1 VTSDPASLELAARLL
16 RCPLCAERLAPASGS
31 ALRCPARHTF
41 DVSRHGYI
49 SLLGGARAVSGDD
62 PDMARARERF
72 LATGAY
78 APVRDAVAALAGG
91 GRDEPEVVL
100 DVGAGTGYYLAGTLE
115 RMPAAHG
122 IALDTSVRSLRVAAR
137 AHPRAIAATW
147 DAFRPFPLADGS
159 VDAVLDVFAPRNP
172 AEFHRVLRPGGRL
185 VVARPTARHLAELRA
200 EVAAMV
206 PIDPAKEERLA
217 RALAPHVT
225 AVTTREVEYELTLG
239 AEQARDLIGMTPSA
253 RHLDVHALGRREGG
267 GAAGEEAAGGGLAVT
282 VSVLVT
288 AYAPR

>member
-16 RCPLCAERLAPASGS
+16 RCPLCAARLVPVSDS

-41 DVSRHGYI
+41 DRSRHGYV

-78 APVRDAVAALAGG
+78 ARIRDAVAALARGEG
-91 GRDEPEVVL
+91 AASEVVL
-100 DVGAGTGYYLAGTLE
+100 DVGAGTGYYLAGVLDGL
-115 RMPAAHG
+115 PGACG

-147 DAFRPFPLADGS
+147 DAFRPFPLADS
-159 VDAVLDVFAPRNP
+159 TVDAVLDVFAPRNP
-172 AEFHRVLRPGGRL
+172 AEFRRVLRPDGRL
-185 VVARPTARHLAELRA
+185 VVVRPTARHLAELRE
-200 EVAAMV
+200 EVPGMV
-206 PIDPAKEERLA
+206 AIDPAKEERLTA
-217 RALAPHVT
+217 ALAPSFT
-225 AVTTREVEYELTLG
+225 AVVTREVEYELALDP
-239 AEQARDLIGMTPSA
+239 AQARDLIGMTPSA
-253 RHLDVHALGRREGG
+253 RHLDVAELG
-267 GAAGEEAAGGGLAVT
+267 AGGTGQHRDRLTVT